1 MRIGIFETDHFEG
14 AYPIIR
20 LFDNGTNEITIF
32 TYEEPY
38 RQFQF
43 LFGAQIHRYQW
54 VIKEKDTSKYQ
65 FMRRLYRETKSRR
78 IDLLYM
84 NTITDNHLFYAW
96 LIRRLGNTRI
106 ITTLHDI
113 NSYFHF
119 KPAFNLRRW
128 VRYIG
133 KRWFIKTVQEFNVVS
148 DTMVDHLKSKLPPH
162 KKVYSLPGA
171 VYEMTTPPVSLLTNT
186 IQIVVPGTV
195 DGRRR
200 NYEIVFELLDACNQQ
215 AIPVLIILLGGF
227 YGDYGQMILEKGR
240 LYAQQHSNLL
250 FYDAKVVDQPEFD
263 RVMNEAHLVFTP
275 TVINTILF
283 DGIVETYG
291 QSISSGNLFDI
302 IKHAKPFIA
311 PAALT
316 IPDRLKS
323 SCVPYHSID
332 DIVAFLKKIMHN
344 GDLFNRLTKNAEQNS
359 LQYTIEKVR
368 ERNRA
373 VLEPT
378 R

>member
-20 LFDNGTNEITIF
+20 LFDNGQNEITIF

-43 LFGAQIHRYQW
+43 LFGEQINRYQW
-54 VIKEKDTSKYQ
+54 IVKEKEETRYH
-65 FMRRLYRETKSRR
+65 FMHRLYRETRAR
-78 IDLLYM
+78 QIDLLYM
-84 NTITDNHLFYAW
+84 NTISNNHLFYAW
-96 LIRRLGNTRI
+96 LIRRLGKTRI

-128 VRYIG
+128 IRYIG
-133 KRWFIKTVQEFNVVS
+133 KRWFIRSVQEFNVVS
-148 DTMVDHLKSKLPPH
+148 DTMVDHLKSKLPAH

-171 VYEMTTPPVSLLTNT
+171 VYEMAAPPVCPLSGT

-200 NYEIVFELLDACNQQ
+200 HYEIVFELLDACNKQ
-215 AIPVLIILLGGF
+215 AIPVAVILLGGF
-227 YGDYGQMILEKGR
+227 YGEYGQMILEKCR
-240 LYAQQHSNLL
+240 QYTRQHSNLQYYETKL
-250 FYDAKVVDQPEFD
+250 VDQPEFD

-275 TVINTILF
+275 TVIHTILF

-311 PAALT
+311 PAVLT

-323 SCVPYHSID
+323 SCVPYHNVD
-332 DIVAFLKKIMHN
+332 DIIALLKKILQ
-344 GDLFNRLTKNAEQNS
+344 DRDYYDQLTKNAEQNS

-373 VLEPT
+373 VFEAK

>member
-20 LFDNGTNEITIF
+20 LFDNGKNDITIF

-38 RQFQF
+38 RQFTF
-43 LFGAQIHRYQW
+43 LFGSQINRYHW
-54 VIKEKDTSKYQ
+54 IIKGKDESKYQ
-65 FMRRLYRETKSRR
+65 FMVRLYRETRARK

-84 NTITDNHLFYAW
+84 NTITDNHLFYAL
-96 LIRRLGNTRI
+96 LIRLLGKTRI

-113 NSYFHF
+113 NSYFTI
-119 KPAFNLRRW
+119 KPALRLRRW

-148 DTMVDHLKSKLPPH
+148 DTMVDHLKSKLPAH

-171 VYEMTTPPVSLLTNT
+171 VYEMTTPHVPALTTT

-200 NYEIVFELLDACNQQ
+200 NYETVFELLDACNRQDISI
-215 AIPVLIILLGGF
+215 AVVLLGGF
-227 YGDYGQMILEKGR
+227 YGDYGQMMLEKCR
-240 LYAQQHSNLL
+240 SYAQQHTNLL
-250 FYDAKVVDQPEFD
+250 YYDTKVVDQPEFD
-263 RVMNEAHLVFTP
+263 RRMNEAHLICTP
-275 TVINTILF
+275 TVIDTILF

-302 IKHAKPFIA
+302 IKHAKPFMA

-316 IPDRLKS
+316 IPNRLTS

-332 DIVAFLKKIMHN
+332 DMVALLKHIMQ
-344 GDLFNRLTKNAEQNS
+344 DPTLYPRLTKNAEQNS

-368 ERNRA
+368 ERNPGVFEA
-373 VLEPT
+373 
-378 R
+378 